1 MLHVSKPVEFEINFL
16 LVEINVGCNINA
28 STKENA
34 PKLAIS
40 LCVTRSFTCREQS
53 RVFRSHANAEDMC
66 ASFEFCSQWI
76 LVNVFAFER
85 FVSEQIC
92 CTVSSKY
99 KESMYY

>member
-40 LCVTRSFTCREQS
+40 LCVTRSFTYIPRAISGFSISC
-53 RVFRSHANAEDMC
+53 
-66 ASFEFCSQWI
+66 
-76 LVNVFAFER
+76 
-85 FVSEQIC
+85 
-92 CTVSSKY
+92 
-99 KESMYY
+99 